1 MSRISRW
8 REFPKTTVL
17 ACVFVAV
24 PMIFFL
30 IRPQWLFAWDEVL
43 ASVMLMTIT
52 MVGVGLFIML
62 TYLVERRKKYT
73 LVALVF
79 GVFLFLFFA
88 TIAISALS
96 SF

>member
-17 ACVFVAV
+17 ACVFVVV
-24 PMIFFL
+24 PTICFL
-30 IRPQWLFAWDEVL
+30 IRPQWMFALDEALV
-43 ASVMLMTIT
+43 SVVLMTIT

-62 TYLVERRKKYT
+62 TYFIERRKKYA

-79 GVFLFLFFA
+79 GAFLFLFFA
-88 TIAISALS
+88 TIAISVLS